1 MGRAGSDMGRRRII
15 EVVAGVMWRG
25 GRFLAVRRP
34 PGTSMAG
41 YWEFPGGKIEPGET
55 PAEALVRELDEE
67 LGVRVHGLEY
77 WRELVHDYPHAKV
90 QLYFFH
96 VRGIDGEPHPREG
109 QELSW
114 LTPGGECDLTFLP
127 ADEDIL
133 ADLMRPDGPD
143 SDDPEGEPACAS
155 AN

>member
-1 MGRAGSDMGRRRII
+1 MSRRRII
-15 EVVAGVMWRG
+15 EVAAGVLWRD

-34 PGTSMAG
+34 PGASMAG

-67 LGVRVHGLEY
+67 LGVRAFGLEY
-77 WRELVHDYPHAKV
+77 WRDMTHDYPHARV

-109 QELSW
+109 QELAW
-114 LTPGGECDLTFLP
+114 LTPGGECGLEFLP

-133 ADLMRPDGPD
+133 AALMQPGGPKPN
-143 SDDPEGEPACAS
+143 DPEGESACAS
-155 AN
+155 AS